1 MYNVATSSVPFM
13 EILES
18 INQTEGVSGSV
29 VLQADN
35 TVVRSSFD
43 SDQTAK
49 IVKAVLPFIQRT
61 KKVLKNVQIGSVR
74 SARREIVF
82 AVDADKTV
90 IV

>member
-1 MYNVATSSVPFM
+1 M

-29 VLQADN
+29 VMQSDN
-35 TVVRSSFD
+35 TVVRTSFD
-43 SDQTAK
+43 SEQTAK
-49 IVKAVLPFIQRT
+49 IVKAVLPFVQRT
-61 KKVLKNVQIGSVR
+61 KKVLKNVQLGSVR
-74 SARREIVF
+74 SARRELIF

>member
-1 MYNVATSSVPFM
+1 MIPFM

-29 VLQADN
+29 ILQSDN
-35 TVVRSSFD
+35 TIIRSSFD
-43 SDQTAK
+43 SDQTAR
-49 IVKAVLPFIQRT
+49 IVKAVIPFIQRT
-61 KKVLKNVQIGSVR
+61 RKVLKNVQIGSVR
-74 SARREIVF
+74 SARRELIF